1 MTIAMNRVGVI
12 GGGQLA
18 WMMGDAA
25 QTLGLELHIQTPS
38 LTDPAGALA
47 KPSSMEAPP
56 ENILLAP
63 VGAAEATATLAQ
75 SCDVIT
81 FENEFVDLDALGK
94 LFQTGVIFY
103 PAIASLRPLLDKYH
117 QRQCFQG
124 LNIPT
129 PKFVVVEKGL
139 SPQELLGFLTS
150 TQPKSETSSQ
160 SKDESDFPVVL
171 KARRHGYDGKGTYII
186 KSQDELGQILT
197 EQADTPWLL
206 EEFVPFERE
215 LAVMAA
221 RSQSGD
227 IMVYPVVESQQE
239 EQVCR
244 RVFVVPEVDLSVQEQ
259 VGAIA
264 RKLLT
269 HLNFVG
275 VLGIEFFLTKE
286 GLVLVNEVAPR
297 THNSGH
303 YTIDACVT
311 SQFEQQLRAVTGLP
325 LGEASLTCEGAVMVN
340 LLGYE
345 NSTDS
350 YQDKRDQLAAR
361 PNTMVYWYGKADCRV
376 GRKMAH
382 VTTVIPKGSNLPPDE
397 MREMLG
403 AIATQI
409 ESLWYPS

>member
-1 MTIAMNRVGVI
+1 MGRVGVI

-25 QTLGLELHIQTPS
+25 RNLDIELCIQTPH
-38 LTDPAGALA
+38 LTDPAGSITA
-47 KPSSMEAPP
+47 S
-56 ENILLAP
+56 ENIVLAA
-63 VGAAEATATLAQ
+63 VDDAEATATLAQ
-75 SCDVIT
+75 SCDVVT

-94 LFQTGVIFY
+94 LFQSGVMFY

-117 QRQCFQG
+117 QRQCFER
-124 LNIPT
+124 LLIPT
-129 PKFVVVEKGL
+129 PKFRAVEPGKASDDL
-139 SPQELLGFLTS
+139 MVGFSSS
-150 TQPKSETSSQ
+150 THPTPE
-160 SKDESDFPVVL
+160 FPVVL
-171 KARRHGYDGKGTYII
+171 KARRHGYDGKGTYIL
-186 KSQDELGQILT
+186 KSQEALTTILT

-206 EEFVPFERE
+206 EEFVPFGCE

-227 IMVYPVVESQQE
+227 IGVYPVVESQQE
-239 EQVCR
+239 NQVCR
-244 RVFVVPEVDLSVQEQ
+244 RVFALPGVDEAVKDQ
-259 VGAIA
+259 VERVA

-275 VLGIEFFLTKE
+275 VLGIEFFLTKD

-311 SQFEQQLRAVTGLP
+311 SQFEQQLRAVTGKP
-325 LGEASLTCEGAVMVN
+325 LGDTRLTCKGAVMVN

-345 NSTDS
+345 NSSDP
-350 YQDKRDQLAAR
+350 YQDKRAQLAAL
-361 PNTMVYWYGKADCRV
+361 PNTVVYWYGKADCRI

-382 VTTVIPKGSNLPPDE
+382 VTTVIPEGSDVPADE
-397 MREMLG
+397 SRDKLG
-403 AIATQI
+403 AIASTI
-409 ESLWYPS
+409 ESIWYPTA